1 MQARAERTARAKVV
15 ALREVDAN
23 LQEIGAEFQA
33 LVAELLVLVRFG
45 HAMGSEARSVQVGV
59 GARRGAICSPLRVA
73 GLQRIGA
80 GTGGDG
86 HGDAANVSGRSAGAD
101 PRGRAGRRAAGHPS
115 QVSSTDAAGV
125 RWQASAVYRADAAG
139 DIDLNSAAAAS
150 GSYSGVS
157 GMGLIWSMQPTRTP
171 PLGAYSWGSAPRTFA
186 VSVNA
191 GGARVAAGEFQ
202 RTMLQAHLTRQ
213 DESVSADGF
222 MGQYWHAGTAT
233 TRRPAVLVPDGLP
246 GGMPAGAA
254 GHAGRQRVPRPRGR
268 LLQGAGPAANAVGYP
283 AGVLRQGADLAR
295 AAARVEPSAIA
306 VLGIS
311 RGSEAAQLL
320 GVYYPSLVHAVI
332 GSVPSSTANC
342 SYPSCAGPAWTLH
355 GKPLPYTHDYDDPAA
370 PDDPAAVIP
379 DQRINGP
386 VFLDCGEDD
395 QAWTSC
401 PYGQAIVTLLDN
413 HHDQRSHVL
422 YPYPKAGHGV
432 GSLVPYETV
441 PGGPRSPRRALSPS
455 RPTRRPMR
463 SCGLACSASS
473 AAS

>member
-1 MQARAERTARAKVV
+1 VRRFNWVWV
-15 ALREVDAN
+15 
-23 LQEIGAEFQA
+23 
-33 LVAELLVLVRFG
+33 LVAALSLAAPVAGCSASAQVPGTMVTVTPRT
-45 HAMGSEARSVQVGV
+45 SVADQPVQ
-59 GARRGAICSPLRVA
+59 IRVA
-73 GLQRIGA
+73 GLA
-80 GTGGDG
+80 GGE
-86 HGDAANVSGRSAGAD
+86 
-101 PRGRAGRRAAGHPS
+101 RATV

-139 DIDLNSAAAAS
+139 DIDLNSAAVLS

-157 GMGLIWSMQPTRTP
+157 GMGLIWSMQPTKTP

-191 GGARVAAGEFQ
+191 GGTRVASGEFQ
-202 RTMLQAHLTRQ
+202 RTMSQAPLTQQ

-222 MGQYWHAGTAT
+222 MGQYWHAGTST
-233 TRRPAVLVPDGLP
+233 TRRPAVLVLDGLP
-246 GGMPAGAA
+246 GGMPTVLPAMLAA
-254 GHAGRQRVPRPRGR
+254 S
-268 LLQGAGPAANAVGYP
+268 GYP
-283 AGVLRQGADLAR
+283 ALGVAYFKEPGLPQTLSDIPLEYFAKALTWLAHQPG
-295 AAARVEPSAIA
+295 VDPNAIA

-332 GSVPSSTANC
+332 GSVPSNNANC

-355 GKPLPYTHDYDDPAA
+355 GKPLPYTHDYDDPAP

-401 PYGQAIVTLLDN
+401 PYGQAIVNLLDD
-413 HHDQRSHVL
+413 HHDQWSHVL

-432 GSLVPYETV
+432 GSLVPYEPYGPATV
-441 PGGPRSPRRALSPS
+441 AAEGSISFQADQEADAQLWPRLL
-455 RPTRRPMR
+455 
-463 SCGLACSASS
+463 GFLASL
-473 AAS
+473 